1 MRVAILDDWHDTLK
15 TLPCFSKLK
24 PFDVTIFNDHVEDV
38 DVLAE
43 RLAGMDAVVLI
54 RERTHIR
61 RALVDRLP
69 HLRLISQRSVWPHI
83 DVEACTENGVMVG
96 EPAGGVSASRDLGST
111 LACQQQYDGAIRTPC
126 CSHLPVDL
134 TSSGAPC
141 TCWPAAGVFEHARR
155 HALVRDRR
163 ADLGAAALGRASH
176 PAADGVAEGWQ
187 LAARTRHDAQGPQA
201 RGVRVG
207 CGSCPCWG
215 VLRSSS
221 RPR

>member
-96 EPAGGVSASRDLGST
+96 EPAGGVSASRNLGST
-111 LACQQQYDGAIRTPC
+111 LACQQQYDGAIRAPC

-134 TSSGAPC
+134 ISSGAP
-141 TCWPAAGVFEHARR
+141 PYAGPLQVCSNMHAGTPSYATAELTWGLLLSAARR
-155 HALVRDRR
+155 LPQQMASLR
-163 ADLGAAALGRASH
+163 AGS
-176 PAADGVAEGWQ
+176 WQ
-187 LAARTRHDAQGPQA
+187 LAPGMTL
-201 RGVRVG
+201 RGRRL
-207 CGSCPCWG
+207 G
-215 VLRSSS
+215 VYG
-221 RPR
+221 